1 MIFKVK
7 EPSDEN
13 LKKGLAIENKRI
25 GRKENFGDEIIFPLH
40 QYLSESKSFMIVETE
55 DYSKLAKWVADYT
68 SVFDY
73 EIIPIM
79 PWSKTKKYYL

>member
-7 EPSDEN
+7 EPSEEN
-13 LKKGLAIENKRI
+13 LKKGIAIENERI
-25 GRKENFGDEIIFPLH
+25 ERNENFGDDIVFPLH
-40 QYLSESKSFMIVETE
+40 QYLSESKSFMIVET
-55 DYSKLAKWVADYT
+55 DDHSKLAKWVADYT

-73 EIIPIM
+73 KIVPII